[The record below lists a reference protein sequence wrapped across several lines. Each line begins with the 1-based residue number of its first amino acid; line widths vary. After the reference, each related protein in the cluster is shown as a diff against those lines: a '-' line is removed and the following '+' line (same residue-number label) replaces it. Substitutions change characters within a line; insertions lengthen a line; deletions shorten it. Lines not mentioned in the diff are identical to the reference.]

1 MTNDLS
7 RNTNLWNRLFV
18 KKKFNPIYPSEEIQA
33 FQRHHLKKA
42 SSKIL
47 DCGFGNGR
55 NTFFL
60 RSFGYN
66 IFGIDS
72 SIECVKNI
80 KRNLNKSDGHKF
92 KLNQFTKI
100 NFKNNFFD
108 AVIADG
114 VMYYAD
120 QENIN
125 NGINEIY
132 RVLKKGGVARINLKT
147 NKEKF
152 FEYSKLKKKGGGG
165 LVKNGWEKNL
175 LVTTHTRKQVV
186 KLFEKFAKTMIGI
199 HEFNFINYKKKHSF
213 WVVTAIK

>member
-1 MTNDLS
+1 MRNDLS
-7 RNTNLWNRLFV
+7 KNINLWNRLFV

-33 FQRHHLKKA
+33 FQKNHLKKA

-60 RSFGYN
+60 SGCGYN

-72 SIECVKNI
+72 SIESVKNI
-80 KRNLNKSDGHKF
+80 KKKLNKNDRWKF
-92 KLNQFTKI
+92 KLNNFTKI
-100 NFKNNFFD
+100 NFTNNFFN

-120 QENIN
+120 QENII

-147 NKEKF
+147 NKEKY
-152 FEYSKLKKKGGGG
+152 FEYSKLRGGGG
-165 LVKNGWEKNL
+165 WLKMDG
-175 LVTTHTRKQVV
+175 
-186 KLFEKFAKTMIGI
+186 
-199 HEFNFINYKKKHSF
+199 KK
-213 WVVTAIK
+213 IY